1 MGGVKPPA
9 KANVLMLRLVS
20 TSNQPRRRA
29 RITRAGAGLFACFL
43 TQQAYAVEEGRV
55 PDAGTLMR
63 GTQQLQDFYT
73 PQPTLPEH
81 PKPQMRPKDGQQVFV
96 VKRFRITGAKL
107 VPTRDIQNVLE
118 PWLDQEITF
127 ADLEDALQA
136 VADLYQQRGW
146 YARPQLPEQDL
157 VDGVVTIQ
165 IIEGKLGEVKVDESA
180 GARISAGRI
189 VKTIT
194 ARQDVGA
201 PLNLKD
207 MERALSILND
217 TPGIQVTTAMA
228 AGATPESTDII
239 AQVKPKRWWGLNSS
253 LDNFGAR
260 STGYGRLSV
269 NGSADNPL
277 GLGDQL
283 TANYVGSLGTQFGRL
298 GYTLPIGYDG
308 LRFGLNYSALGYH
321 TIESF
326 GYPVKQFGTAQIGEL
341 IATYPLLRSATNNI
355 NTGITFDK
363 KRYYNASENISG
375 APLAD
380 TSAVNAQPGVIVQTG
395 DKHLTVGTWSL
406 NGDHYDN
413 FFGGGAFYWGSNL
426 SVGNLDLTSSPAV
439 AVLTDQSG
447 LNAAGQY
454 TKYTGNLSRLHR
466 ITDTSTLWM
475 SWQGQIASKNLDSS
489 EDFSLGGPQGV
500 RAYPNY
506 EAQGDQGWLG
516 TVEGR
521 RMFSDNWQASAFFDA
536 GRIMVNRFTWTN
548 SYSPNM
554 YNLYGAGLGV
564 SYSLPGQMTGK
575 AMVAHRIG
583 SNPGANPTNGSDND
597 GTHLPWRFWLS
608 LSGSL

>member
-1 MGGVKPPA
+1 
-9 KANVLMLRLVS
+9 
-20 TSNQPRRRA
+20 
-29 RITRAGAGLFACFL
+29 
-43 TQQAYAVEEGRV
+43 
-55 PDAGTLMR
+55 MR

-73 PQPTLPEH
+73 PPPTLPERA
-81 PKPQMRPKDGQQVFV
+81 KPQLRSKQGQQTFV
-96 VKRFRITGAKL
+96 VKRFHIVGATL
-107 VPTRDIQNVLE
+107 VPTREIQYALE

-165 IIEGKLGEVKVDESA
+165 VIEGKLGDVKVDESA
-180 GARISAGRI
+180 GARISSNRI
-189 VKTIT
+189 INTLT
-194 ARQDVGA
+194 ARQDIGA

-217 TPGIQVTTAMA
+217 TPGIKVTTAMA
-228 AGATPESTDII
+228 AGATPETTDII
-239 AQVKPKRWWGLNSS
+239 AQVEPKRWWGANAS

-269 NGSADNPL
+269 NANADNPL
-277 GLGDQL
+277 GIGDQL
-283 TANYVGSLGTQFGRL
+283 TANYVGSLGTQFGRI

-308 LRFGLNYSALGYH
+308 LRMGINYSALGYH

-326 GYPVKQFGTAQIGEL
+326 GFPVKQFGTAQIGEI
-341 IATYPLLRSATNNI
+341 IATYPLLRATGNNV
-355 NTGITFDK
+355 NTTLSFDK

-375 APLAD
+375 APLD
-380 TSAVNAQPGVIVQTG
+380 NINSPNAQPGVIVQTG
-395 DKHLTVGTWSL
+395 DKWLNVGTWGL
-406 NGDHYDN
+406 NGDHYDTYL
-413 FFGGGAFYWGSNL
+413 GGGAFYWASNL
-426 SVGNLDLTSSPAV
+426 TVGYLDLTSSPAV
-439 AVLTDQSG
+439 AVATDQSG
-447 LNAAGQY
+447 LNAAGNY
-454 TKYTGNLSRLHR
+454 TKYTGNLSRLHS
-466 ITDTSTLWM
+466 ITDTTTLWL
-475 SWQGQIASKNLDSS
+475 SWQGQLASKNLDSS

-521 RMFSDNWQASAFFDA
+521 RSFANNWQATAFFDA
-536 GRIMVNRFTWTN
+536 GRIKVNRFTWDN

-554 YNLYGAGLGV
+554 YNLYGAGLGIN
-564 SYSLPGQMTGK
+564 YTLPGQMVGK

-583 SNPGANPTNGSDND
+583 SNPGANPTNGADND

-608 LSGSL
+608 LSGTL